1 MQDAI
6 SLSCFSIK
14 FIFNFLLT
22 PKSYNFAAIISFLFK
37 INMSGQLKEVRN
49 RIKSVTSTQ
58 QITKA
63 MKMVSAAKL
72 RRAQDSII
80 QMRPYAQKLQEMLGN
95 IVSGSSADAKM
106 PLADVRTPE
115 RILMIPI
122 TSDRGLCGGYNSYVI
137 KLTRQEI
144 TEKYSPQF
152 AKGNVT
158 ILPLGKKGYEY
169 FVRNNFKVIDNY
181 WTIFSD
187 LSFDNVRKAAV
198 YAQEAF
204 LRKEFD
210 RVEIVYSQFKNA
222 ATQNFIAEQY
232 LPIPKAEKKKGGKN
246 ADFIFEP
253 SMGPLLQ
260 ELMPK
265 ILNTQVYKAVLDA
278 NASEHG
284 ARMTAMD
291 KASENANDLLKS
303 LKISYNRARQAAI
316 TTELTEIVS
325 GAAALQG

>member
-1 MQDAI
+1 
-6 SLSCFSIK
+6 
-14 FIFNFLLT
+14 
-22 PKSYNFAAIISFLFK
+22 
-37 INMSGQLKEVRN
+37 MSGQLKEVRN

-72 RRAQDSII
+72 RRAQDAIL
-80 QMRPYAQKLQEMLGN
+80 QMRPYTQKLQEMLSN
-95 IVSGSSADAKM
+95 IVSSSSADM
-106 PLADVRTPE
+106 ELPLAAERPAE
-115 RILMIPI
+115 RILLIPI
-122 TSDRGLCGGYNSYVI
+122 TSDRGLAGAYNTNII
-137 KLTRQEI
+137 KLTKEVI
-144 TEKYSPQF
+144 KEKYAAQH
-152 AKGNVT
+152 ANGNVT

-169 FVRNNFKVIDNY
+169 FQRYGFKVIDNF
-181 WTIFSD
+181 WTLFSD
-187 LSFDNVRKAAV
+187 LSFDNVRNAAV
-198 YAQEAF
+198 YAQQAF
-204 LRKEFD
+204 LNKEFD
-210 RVEIVYSQFKNA
+210 RVELVYSQFKNA
-222 ATQNFIAEQY
+222 ATQRFVAEPY
-232 LPIPKAEKKKGGKN
+232 LPIPKIEDAASNKQS
-246 ADFIFEP
+246 DFIFEP
-253 SMGPLLQ
+253 TKEVLLL

-291 KASENANDLLKS
+291 KASENANELLRS

>member
-1 MQDAI
+1 
-6 SLSCFSIK
+6 
-14 FIFNFLLT
+14 
-22 PKSYNFAAIISFLFK
+22 
-37 INMSGQLKEVRN
+37 MSGQLKEVRN

-72 RRAQDSII
+72 RRATDAII
-80 QMRPYAQKLQEMLGN
+80 QMRPYTQKLQEMLSN
-95 IVSGSSADAKM
+95 IVSNASSESGM
-106 PLADVRTPE
+106 PLAEERTAE
-115 RILMIPI
+115 RILLIPI

-137 KLTRQEI
+137 KLTREVIKTQ
-144 TEKYSPQF
+144 YAAQH

-158 ILPLGKKGYEY
+158 ILPIGKKGYEY
-169 FVRNNFKVIDNY
+169 FQRNSYKLIDNY
-181 WTIFSD
+181 WDIFAD
-187 LSFDNVRKAAV
+187 LTFDNVRNAAQ
-198 YAQEAF
+198 YAQQAF
-204 LRKEFD
+204 LNKEYD
-210 RVEIVYSQFKNA
+210 RVELVYSQFKNA
-222 ATQNFIAEQY
+222 ASQVFTAEPY
-232 LPIPKAEKKKGGKN
+232 LPIPKTPKTTGNKKSV
-246 ADFIFEP
+246 DFIFEP
-253 SMGPLLQ
+253 SMGVLLQ

-291 KASENANDLLKS
+291 KASENANELLKS